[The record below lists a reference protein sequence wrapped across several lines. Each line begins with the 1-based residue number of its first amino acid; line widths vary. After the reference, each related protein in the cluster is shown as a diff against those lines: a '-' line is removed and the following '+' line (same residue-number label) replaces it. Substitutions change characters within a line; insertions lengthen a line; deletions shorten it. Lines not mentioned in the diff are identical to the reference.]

1 MAAYKPAKTLDEQ
14 IKYLKE
20 NKKVCFNIITEKQ
33 AKDILFYLTILMSLR
48 RSNITLQNFQIKM
61 RLSKKMEI
69 MYMKMML
76 NLVNIMNC
84 IKVKEKNIRLFQKIS
99 SRLKPYSNQFF
110 PIGY

>member
-1 MAAYKPAKTLDEQ
+1 MDAYKPAKTLDEQ

-20 NKKVCFNIITEKQ
+20 NKKVCFNIITENKL
-33 AKDILFYLTILMSLR
+33 KIYCLDITILMSLR

-84 IKVKEKNIRLFQKIS
+84 IKVKEKNFRLFQKIS

>member
-33 AKDILFYLTILMSLR
+33 AKDILFRYNYIMSLR

-110 PIGY
+110 PMGY

>member
-20 NKKVCFNIITEKQ
+20 NKKVCFNIITENKL
-33 AKDILFYLTILMSLR
+33 KIYCLDITILMSLR

>member
-1 MAAYKPAKTLDEQ
+1 
-14 IKYLKE
+14 
-20 NKKVCFNIITEKQ
+20 
-33 AKDILFYLTILMSLR
+33 
-48 RSNITLQNFQIKM
+48 
-61 RLSKKMEI
+61 MEI

>member
-1 MAAYKPAKTLDEQ
+1 
-14 IKYLKE
+14 
-20 NKKVCFNIITEKQ
+20 
-33 AKDILFYLTILMSLR
+33 MSLR

-110 PIGY
+110 LIGY

>member
-33 AKDILFYLTILMSLR
+33 AKDILFRYNYVNVITPFKHHFAKL
-48 RSNITLQNFQIKM
+48 SNKNEVI
-61 RLSKKMEI
+61 KKMEI

-84 IKVKEKNIRLFQKIS
+84 ITV
-99 SRLKPYSNQFF
+99 
-110 PIGY
+110 

>member
-33 AKDILFYLTILMSLR
+33 AKDILFRYNYINVITSFKHHFAKL
-48 RSNITLQNFQIKM
+48 SNKN
-61 RLSKKMEI
+61 EVI

-76 NLVNIMNC
+76 NLVDIMNC

>member
-33 AKDILFYLTILMSLR
+33 AKDILFRYNYINVITPFKHHFAKL
-48 RSNITLQNFQIKM
+48 SNKNEVI
-61 RLSKKMEI
+61 KKMEI